1 MIDLIES
8 GFFLVL
14 IFTDFFRCG
23 SHILGGDA
31 CRRPFLGLLCYQTM
45 IQTSA
50 FAEKIIRWYTEHK
63 RPLPWRET
71 TDPYKIWLSE
81 IILQQTRVAQGLPY
95 YERFVSTYPT
105 VLKLAAAP
113 QQSVLRLW
121 QGLGYYS
128 RARNLHR
135 CAQQIVET
143 YNGVFPNNFNDLQKL
158 PGVGPYT
165 AAAIASIAFKESVA
179 VVDGNV
185 YRVLA
190 RVFGIETD
198 TASTEG
204 KKYFFEKANQLVP
217 AKDPDLFNQAMME
230 FGALHC
236 VPQNPK
242 CDDCIFSNACV
253 ARKHE
258 LQNVLPI
265 KSKKTKIRKRYFYY
279 LDIRYKNKRLMKQ
292 RTVKDIWQGLYDFYL
307 IEKKKSIKSAALQPE
322 EKNSVWDHLPAKLP
336 PPIKH
341 LLSHQQL
348 FIHLIPID
356 LKSEKEFL
364 HIAKQLSLQ
373 VFSKKE
379 VEQIP
384 KPVVIEKYVTAQE

>member
-1 MIDLIES
+1 
-8 GFFLVL
+8 
-14 IFTDFFRCG
+14 
-23 SHILGGDA
+23 
-31 CRRPFLGLLCYQTM
+31 M
-45 IQTSA
+45 IQASA
-50 FAEKIIRWYTEHK
+50 FAQKIIRWYLEHK

-95 YERFVSTYPT
+95 YERFVNTYPT
-105 VLKLAAAP
+105 VAKLAAAP
-113 QQSVLRLW
+113 QQNVLRLW

-128 RARNLHR
+128 RARNLHA
-135 CAQQIVET
+135 CAKQIVET
-143 YNGVFPNNFNDLQKL
+143 YKGVFPNNFNDLQKL

-190 RVFGIETD
+190 RVFGIEID

-217 AKDPDLFNQAMME
+217 GKDADLFNQAMME

-236 VPQNPK
+236 LPQNPK
-242 CDDCIFSNACV
+242 CDDCIFLNTCV

-265 KSKKTKIRKRYFYY
+265 KSKKTKIKKRYFYY
-279 LDIRYKNKRLMKQ
+279 FDIRFKNKRLMKQ
-292 RTVKDIWQGLYDFYL
+292 RADKDIWQGLFDFYL
-307 IEKKKSIKSAALQPE
+307 VEKKRPTNSAGLRQEDIAMVVSYLPTKLPAAL
-322 EKNSVWDHLPAKLP
+322 
-336 PPIKH
+336 KH
-341 LLSHQQL
+341 ILSHQQL
-348 FIHLIPID
+348 FIHIIPVH
-356 LKSEKEFL
+356 LHSEKEFL
-364 HIAKQLSLQ
+364 RVAKQLGLQ
-373 VFSKKE
+373 TYSEKE

-384 KPVVIEKYVTAQE
+384 KPIVIEKYFKSNE

>member
-1 MIDLIES
+1 
-8 GFFLVL
+8 
-14 IFTDFFRCG
+14 
-23 SHILGGDA
+23 
-31 CRRPFLGLLCYQTM
+31 M
-45 IQTSA
+45 IQPSA
-50 FAEKIIRWYTEHK
+50 FAQKIIGWYMDHK

-95 YERFVSTYPT
+95 YERFVKTYPT
-105 VLKLAAAP
+105 VEALAAAP
-113 QQSVLRLW
+113 QQNVLRLW

-128 RARNLHR
+128 RARNLHT
-135 CAQQIVET
+135 CAKQIVEM
-143 YNGVFPNNFNDLQKL
+143 YRASFPTSFNELQKL

-236 VPQNPK
+236 LPQNPK
-242 CDDCIFSNACV
+242 CDDCIFSSMCI

-258 LQNVLPI
+258 LQNVLPV
-265 KSKKTKIRKRYFYY
+265 KSKKTKIKKRYFYY
-279 LDIRYKNKRLMKQ
+279 FDIRFKNKRLMKQ
-292 RTVKDIWQGLYDFYL
+292 RTAKDIWQGLYDFYL
-307 IEKKKSIKSAALQPE
+307 IEKKRAVKSTDLLLE
-322 EKNSVWDHLPAKLP
+322 EKSTVSAHLPAKLP
-336 PPIKH
+336 PAIKH
-341 LLSHQQL
+341 LRSHQQL
-348 FIHLIPID
+348 FIHLMAVN

-364 HIAKQLSLQ
+364 RAARQLGLQ
-373 VFSKKE
+373 IFSKKH

-384 KPVVIEKYVTAQE
+384 KPIVIEKYFKSTE